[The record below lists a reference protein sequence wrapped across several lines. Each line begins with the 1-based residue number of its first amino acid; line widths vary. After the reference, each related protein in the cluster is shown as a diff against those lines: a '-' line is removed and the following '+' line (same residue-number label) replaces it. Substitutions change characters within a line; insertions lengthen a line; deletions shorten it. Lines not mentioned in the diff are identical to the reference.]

1 MNALEAYITAIDF
14 SQNALKSIIHRY
26 KIQTFFDIDSI
37 PISVAEDLFF
47 KMQEEN
53 KVFSVQEIA
62 CFCKYHTL
70 HLATCDRKHKCQS
83 LNPYADIQENPILYK
98 KTAKSVSSLK
108 KIELIKEMTLQGKKN
123 EEIMRLTGFARS
135 TVCYLQKQAGV
146 KCVNSRIQYTKE
158 QVEKIKRLSI
168 DFTAK
173 EVGEKLGLT
182 ESRVRAIAAQEKI
195 HFYHIGGAPKR
206 EKIKNEDDVL
216 ELLSQGMSGLQIA
229 KRLGISSSTVYKV
242 KKKITLMQSA
252 RADLNNCNI

>member
-1 MNALEAYITAIDF
+1 MNALEAYLTAIDF
-14 SQNALKSIIHRY
+14 SQNSLKSIIHRY
-26 KIQTFFDIDSI
+26 KTQTFLDIDSI

-47 KMQEEN
+47 KMHEEN
-53 KVFSVQEIA
+53 KVFSIQEIA

-83 LNPYADIQENPILYK
+83 LNQYADIQENPILCK

-182 ESRVRAIAAQEKI
+182 ERRVRAIAAQGKI
-195 HFYHIGGAPKR
+195 RFYHIGGAPKR
-206 EKIKNEDDVL
+206 EKIKNEDDIL
-216 ELLSQGMSGLQIA
+216 KLLSQGMSGLQIA
-229 KRLGISSSTVYKV
+229 KRLGISLSTVYKV

-252 RADLNNCNI
+252 RVDLNK

>member
-1 MNALEAYITAIDF
+1 MNLLKTYLTAIDF

-26 KIQTFFDIDSI
+26 KIQTFLDIDSI
-37 PISVAEDLFF
+37 PITVAEDLFF
-47 KMQEEN
+47 KLQEEN
-53 KVFSVQEIA
+53 KVFSIQEIA
-62 CFCKYHTL
+62 CFYKYHTL

-83 LNPYADIQENPILYK
+83 LNPYADIQGNPTLYK
-98 KTAKSVSSLK
+98 KNSKSVSSLK

-182 ESRVRAIAAQEKI
+182 ESRVRVIAAQEGI

-206 EKIKNEDDVL
+206 SKIKNEDEIL
-216 ELLSQGMSGLQIA
+216 ELYSQGMSGLQIA
-229 KRLGISSSTVYKV
+229 KRLGINPKTVYRVKQKKGKV
-242 KKKITLMQSA
+242 VYA
-252 RADLNNCNI
+252 

>member
-1 MNALEAYITAIDF
+1 MDLLKTYLTAIDF

-26 KIQTFFDIDSI
+26 KIQTFLDIDSI
-37 PISVAEDLFF
+37 PITVAEDLFF
-47 KMQEEN
+47 KLQEEN
-53 KVFSVQEIA
+53 KVFSIQEIA

-83 LNPYADIQENPILYK
+83 LNPYADIQEKPNLYK

-158 QVEKIKRLSI
+158 QVEYIKKLSV

-182 ESRVRAIAAQEKI
+182 EKRVRAIAAQEGI

-206 EKIKNEDDVL
+206 SKIKNENEIL
-216 ELLSQGMSGLQIA
+216 ELYSQGMSGLQIA
-229 KRLGISSSTVYKV
+229 KRLGINPKTVYKV
-242 KKKITLMQSA
+242 KKKNKKILKKVIDKSKV
-252 RADLNNCNI
+252 